1 MVDLTPIFNAAV
13 ALIAAIITAFVVPW
27 IKRKT
32 TEHDREEMLKWV
44 DIAVAAAQQLFHE
57 LEGEKRKEYVRQ
69 FLKDKGYDVDTQEI
83 DNAIESAV
91 LKLHQNLIT

>member
-69 FLKDKGYDVDTQEI
+69 FLKDKGYDVDTQEV

-91 LKLHQNLIT
+91 LKLHQSLIT